1 MKRLLFV
8 VVLMLCLSFPA
19 FAGHTIPGDWCQCGG
34 GFAGCICDPGEQGGN
49 QSTRSVAEDSKPD
62 QSKQD
67 APIGLGSETLLV
79 LAVLLL
85 LLRYK
90 A

>member
-8 VVLMLCLSFPA
+8 VVLTLCLSFPV
-19 FAGHTIPGDWCQCGG
+19 FAGHTLPGEWCECGS
-34 GFAGCICDPGEQGGN
+34 FAGCICDPSEQPNG
-49 QSTRSVAEDSKPD
+49 QSNHSVSDD
-62 QSKQD
+62 SKQD
-67 APIGLGSETLLV
+67 APIDLGSETLLV

-85 LLRYK
+85 ILRYK

>member
-1 MKRLLFV
+1 MKKLLFV
-8 VVLMLCLSFPA
+8 VVLTVCLSFPA
-19 FAGHTIPGDWCQCGG
+19 LAGHTLPNEWCECGT
-34 GFAGCICDPGEQGGN
+34 FAACICDPGEQGGN
-49 QSTRSVAEDSKPD
+49 RRTVNVPDDSKPND
-62 QSKQD
+62 SKQD

-85 LLRYK
+85 VLRYK

>member
-8 VVLMLCLSFPA
+8 VLLTLCLSFPA
-19 FAGHTIPGDWCQCGG
+19 FAGHTLPGDWCECGS
-34 GFAGCICDPGEQGGN
+34 FAGCICDPGDRPIG
-49 QSTRSVAEDSKPD
+49 QSKRSVPND
-62 QSKQD
+62 SKQD
-67 APIGLGSETLLV
+67 ARINLGSETLLV

-85 LLRYK
+85 VLRYK

>member
-8 VVLMLCLSFPA
+8 VVLTLCLSFPA
-19 FAGHTIPGDWCQCGG
+19 FAGHTLPGEWCECGS
-34 GFAGCICDPGEQGGN
+34 FASCLCDPGERPGD
-49 QSTRSVAEDSKPD
+49 QSKRSVPD
-62 QSKQD
+62 DSKQD
-67 APIGLGSETLLV
+67 APVSLGSETLLV

-85 LLRYK
+85 VLRYK

>member
-8 VVLMLCLSFPA
+8 VVFMLCLSFPA
-19 FAGHTIPGDWCQCGG
+19 FAGHTLPGEWCQCGG
-34 GFAGCICDPGEQGGN
+34 GFAACICDPGEQGGN
-49 QSTRSVAEDSKPD
+49 QSTRAVPDDSKAD

-79 LAVLLL
+79 LATLFL

>member
-8 VVLMLCLSFPA
+8 VVLTLCLSFPI
-19 FAGHTIPGDWCQCGG
+19 FAGHTIPGDWCDCGS
-34 GFAGCICDPGEQGGN
+34 FAACICDAGERPLG
-49 QSTRSVAEDSKPD
+49 
-62 QSKQD
+62 QSKRAVPNDSTPNVSTQG
-67 APIGLGSETLLV
+67 APVSLGSETLLI

>member
-1 MKRLLFV
+1 
-8 VVLMLCLSFPA
+8 VLMLCLSFPA
-19 FAGHTIPGDWCQCGG
+19 FAGHTIPGDWCECGS
-34 GFAGCICDPGEQGGN
+34 FAACICGPGEQPGN
-49 QSTRSVAEDSKPD
+49 QSTRNVPDDSKPD
-62 QSKQD
+62 NSKQD

>member
-8 VVLMLCLSFPA
+8 VVLTLCLSFPA
-19 FAGHTIPGDWCQCGG
+19 FAGHTIPGDWCECAS
-34 GFAGCICDPGEQGGN
+34 FAGCVCEPGEQGGN
-49 QSTRSVAEDSKPD
+49 QSTRSVPD
-62 QSKQD
+62 DSKQD
-67 APIGLGSETLLV
+67 APISLGSETLLV

>member
-1 MKRLLFV
+1 MKKLLFV
-8 VVLMLCLSFPA
+8 VVLMLCLSFPVLG
-19 FAGHTIPGDWCQCGG
+19 GHNLPGNWCECGEV
-34 GFAGCICDPGEQGGN
+34 GCICDPGEQGGN
-49 QSTRSVAEDSKPD
+49 RSTGNVPDDSKPND
-62 QSKQD
+62 SKQD

-85 LLRYK
+85 VLRYK